1 MLYVSFVEIFAT
13 KSFEAW
19 QDAGYTA
26 AEGYRFST
34 MLFFAGMLLV
44 FILDRIVHLV
54 ADCAARRGK
63 ALCSASRAN
72 LLNNEDADGTAAGT
86 PPPPTD
92 NNNNSNAGP
101 SSSSGAPSGTISSI
115 QIRTEIIGDMEEG
128 GITKHKNNN
137 NNKNSK
143 NKNSNSGLSQR
154 GLASLTGI
162 NLTNIETSSQD
173 NDDDSRDVDC
183 TKPAEQAVSPGREA
197 PAVVEMIKNDP
208 HCFALQKMGVL
219 TAVSIAI
226 HNFPEGL
233 ATFVAALADPKLG
246 IGVAVA
252 IACHNVPEG
261 ICVAMP
267 IYYATGSRWKGFMWG
282 TLSGL
287 SEPLGGLVGYLA
299 LSGGSSMAF
308 AVVFPLV
315 GGMMVYIS
323 IKELMPTA
331 LRYDPVDKVT
341 SWMVITGMVVMALS
355 LVLFTL

>member
-19 QDAGYTA
+19 EDAGYSA

-44 FILDRIVHLV
+44 FLLDRLVHLV
-54 ADCAARRGK
+54 ADCASKRGK

-72 LLNNEDADGTAAGT
+72 LLNNEDAEGTGAAGSK
-86 PPPPTD
+86 
-92 NNNNSNAGP
+92 NNNDDNDTATAGP
-101 SSSSGAPSGTISSI
+101 SSSSRAPSGTMSSV
-115 QIRTEIIGDMEEG
+115 QRRTEILIEDMEEG
-128 GITKHKNNN
+128 GITKH
-137 NNKNSK
+137 NS
-143 NKNSNSGLSQR
+143 NYNNSGLSER
-154 GLASLTGI
+154 GLASLTAV
-162 NLTNIETSSQD
+162 NVTDIETSSQD
-173 NDDDSRDVDC
+173 NDNDNVPDVDC

-197 PAVVEMIKNDP
+197 PAVIEMIKNDP

-233 ATFVAALADPKLG
+233 ATFVAALADVKLG

-252 IACHNVPEG
+252 IAVHNVPEG

-282 TLSGL
+282 ALSGV

-299 LSGGSSMAF
+299 LSSGSELAF

-323 IKELMPTA
+323 VKELVPTA
-331 LRYDPVDKVT
+331 LRYDPIDKVT
-341 SWMVITGMVVMALS
+341 TWMVIAGMVVMALS